1 MAAIIWLA
9 LGVVL
14 AVAEAFSLSFVAI
27 MVAAGAFA
35 AAGAAALGAPVLL
48 QGVVFAAVT
57 AAALFAVRP
66 VIRRYQKTGEQVDA
80 EPMGIAA
87 LEGADALVIESV
99 DAHHGLVR
107 VSGEEWTARA
117 FDATQTFEPGE
128 RVQIIKIKGATALV
142 WRMP

>member
-1 MAAIIWLA
+1 MAAIIWLV

-14 AVAEAFSLSFVAI
+14 AIAEAFTLTFVLL

-35 AAGAAALGAPVLL
+35 AAVAAALGAPVLL

-57 AAALFAVRP
+57 AASLAAVRP
-66 VIRRYQKTGEQVDA
+66 AIRRFQVQRSA
-80 EPMGIAA
+80 QVEPMGIAA
-87 LEGADALVIESV
+87 IEGSEALVLEPV

-107 VSGEEWTARA
+107 VSGEEWTARS
-117 FDATQTFEPGE
+117 FDSSQSFEQGE
-128 RVQIIKIKGATALV
+128 HVQIIKIKGATALV